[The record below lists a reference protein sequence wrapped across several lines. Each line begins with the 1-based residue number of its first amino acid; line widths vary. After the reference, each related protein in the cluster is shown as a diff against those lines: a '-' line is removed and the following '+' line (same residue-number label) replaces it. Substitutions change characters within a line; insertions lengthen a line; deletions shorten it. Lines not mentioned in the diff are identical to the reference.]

1 MEEDDGIDAISE
13 KGAVFLDC
21 LTALDLIFS
30 SVAPNENATPYVVLI
45 QTICQCQ
52 GLRRLLKSHLSP
64 KIWNTGETQ
73 ESFRSRSP
81 CQLNNWDIQWEN
93 ILCICGCVG

>member
-45 QTICQCQ
+45 QTIC
-52 GLRRLLKSHLSP
+52 
-64 KIWNTGETQ
+64 
-73 ESFRSRSP
+73 
-81 CQLNNWDIQWEN
+81 
-93 ILCICGCVG
+93 